1 MVRFAFVVLAACSGN
16 KARTV
21 DDAVTG
27 SARSDAAL
35 ASDAMPIDAASTPA
49 GDLLVRV
56 EWKAVPV
63 VARASPGRTACNT
76 PRAPA
81 VAPTTTFGIPD
92 VLVFVDG
99 MRARPEARVVLAD
112 CALHPRVAAG
122 TTLVV
127 ESAVTRPAK
136 LALAKRGND
145 PASLADAAP
154 RAIQLPIAG
163 HQVQLPLD
171 AAGLYELSNDTE
183 TAWIVAG
190 PAAITE
196 LSGSVL
202 VEDLSPGTHQVTAWL
217 PPRSGQPAR
226 LAKGEVTVTVNTQAE
241 LTLELK

>member
-1 MVRFAFVVLAACSGN
+1 VVRLALVLVAACSGN

-27 SARSDAAL
+27 SARGDAAVT
-35 ASDAMPIDAASTPA
+35 DAMAIDTPPAPA

-56 EWKAVPV
+56 EWKTVPV

-92 VLVFVDG
+92 VFVFVEG
-99 MRARPEARVVLAD
+99 MTGTGEARVVLAD
-112 CALHPRVAAG
+112 CALAPRVVAG
-122 TTLVV
+122 ATLVV

-136 LALAKRGND
+136 LAIAKRSTGTTQLVD
-145 PASLADAAP
+145 GQP

-163 HQVQLPLD
+163 HQVQVPLE
-171 AAGLYELSNDTE
+171 AHAFYELAFDTE
-183 TAWIVAG
+183 TAWVVAG
-190 PAAITE
+190 AAGITDASGAATIE
-196 LSGSVL
+196 GLSVGNHPV
-202 VEDLSPGTHQVTAWL
+202 VAWL

-226 LAKGEVTVTVNTQAE
+226 TAQGSVTITADTRAE